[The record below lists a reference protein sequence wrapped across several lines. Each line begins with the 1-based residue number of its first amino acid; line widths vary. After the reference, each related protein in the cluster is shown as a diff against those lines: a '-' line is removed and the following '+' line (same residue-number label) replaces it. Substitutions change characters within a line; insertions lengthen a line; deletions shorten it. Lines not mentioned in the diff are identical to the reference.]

1 MTLLITLDALQTL
14 DAIERRHSFA
24 AAAEELHRVP
34 SAVSYTINK
43 LEEDLGVELFDRS
56 RRKAELTAIGRLVL
70 EQGRKI
76 LTAAEELTAQARQA
90 ADGWEVKLRICI
102 ESVLS
107 CDAIYD
113 LIEEFQKIQPK
124 TEIRLSE
131 EVLSGS
137 WDALV
142 DDRCDLV
149 IGAEGAPPSPGFI
162 LHPLGQVMFDF
173 AVAAGHPLSRL
184 PTPLSIS
191 VIEDYP
197 TVIVTDSSLQLPTRS
212 AGLLDGRSRIY
223 VPTIEHKI
231 AAQCKGLGV
240 GYLPRHRIT
249 QQLAQGQ
256 LVVLPLDAL
265 RPPVDISVACQR
277 SNNGKGVKWF
287 IDRLKNMQFD
297 PEHGGLTEKLGNPP
311 KNSSNKS

>member
-14 DAIERRHSFA
+14 DAIDRRHSFA

-70 EQGRKI
+70 EQGRHI
-76 LTAAEELTAQARQA
+76 LKASHALAAQARQA
-90 ADGWEVKLRICI
+90 ANGWEVELRICI

-113 LIEEFQKIQPK
+113 LIEEFQHIQPK
-124 TEIRLSE
+124 TQIRLSE

-137 WDALV
+137 WDALI

-149 IGAEGAPPSPGFI
+149 IGAEGAAPASGFAQ
-162 LHPLGQVMFDF
+162 HALGQVIFDF
-173 AVAAGHPLSRL
+173 AVAAGHPLAQL
-184 PTPLSIS
+184 PTPLPASAIL
-191 VIEDYP
+191 DYP
-197 TVIVTDSSLQLPTRS
+197 TVIVSDSSQRLATRS

-223 VPTIEHKI
+223 VPSIEHKI
-231 AAQCKGLGV
+231 AAQRKGLGV
-240 GYLPRHRIT
+240 GYLPRHRIM

-256 LVVLPLDAL
+256 LEILTLDVP
-265 RPPVDISVACQR
+265 RPPVDISVAWQR
-277 SNNGKGVKWF
+277 NNSGKGLQWF
-287 IDRLKNMQFD
+287 VERLQRMQFD
-297 PEHGGLTEKLGNPP
+297 PVLGGLLQKF
-311 KNSSNKS
+311 

>member
-70 EQGRKI
+70 EQGRHI
-76 LTAAEELTAQARQA
+76 LKASHALAAQARQA
-90 ADGWEVKLRICI
+90 ANGWEVELRICI

-113 LIEEFQKIQPK
+113 LIEEFQHIQPK
-124 TEIRLSE
+124 TQIRLIE

-137 WDALV
+137 WDALI

-149 IGAEGAPPSPGFI
+149 IGAEGAAPASGFAQ
-162 LHPLGQVMFDF
+162 HALGQVIFDF
-173 AVAAGHPLSRL
+173 AVAAGHPLTQL
-184 PTPLSIS
+184 PTPLPASAIL
-191 VIEDYP
+191 DYP
-197 TVIVTDSSLQLPTRS
+197 TVIVSDSSQRLATRS

-223 VPTIEHKI
+223 VPSIEHKI
-231 AAQCKGLGV
+231 AAQRKGLGV
-240 GYLPRHRIT
+240 GYLPRHRIM

-256 LVVLPLDAL
+256 LEILTLDVP
-265 RPPVDISVACQR
+265 RPPVDISVAWQR
-277 SNNGKGVKWF
+277 NNSGKGLQWF
-287 IDRLKNMQFD
+287 VERLQRMQFD
-297 PEHGGLTEKLGNPP
+297 PVLGGLMQKF
-311 KNSSNKS
+311 

>member
-70 EQGRKI
+70 EQGRHI
-76 LTAAEELTAQARQA
+76 LKASQELAAQARQA
-90 ADGWEVKLRICI
+90 ANGWEVELRICI

-113 LIEEFQKIQPK
+113 LIEEFQHVQPK
-124 TEIRLSE
+124 TQIRLSE

-137 WDALV
+137 WDALI

-149 IGAEGAPPSPGFI
+149 IGAEGAAPASGFAQ
-162 LHPLGQVMFDF
+162 HALGQVIFDF
-173 AVAAGHPLSRL
+173 AVAAGHPLTQL
-184 PTPLSIS
+184 PTPLPASAIL
-191 VIEDYP
+191 DYP
-197 TVIVTDSSLQLPTRS
+197 TVIVSDSSQRLATRS

-223 VPTIEHKI
+223 VPSIEHKI
-231 AAQCKGLGV
+231 AAQRKGLGV
-240 GYLPRHRIT
+240 GYLPRHRIM

-256 LVVLPLDAL
+256 LEILTLDVP
-265 RPPVDISVACQR
+265 RPPVDISVAWQR
-277 SNNGKGVKWF
+277 NNSGKGLQWFVK
-287 IDRLKNMQFD
+287 RLQRMQFD
-297 PEHGGLTEKLGNPP
+297 PVLGGLLQTF
-311 KNSSNKS
+311 

>member
-70 EQGRKI
+70 EQGRHI
-76 LTAAEELTAQARQA
+76 LKASHALAAQARQA
-90 ADGWEVKLRICI
+90 ANGWEVELRICI

-113 LIEEFQKIQPK
+113 LIEEFQHIQPK
-124 TEIRLSE
+124 TQIRLIE

-137 WDALV
+137 WDALI

-149 IGAEGAPPSPGFI
+149 IGAEGAAPASGFAQ
-162 LHPLGQVMFDF
+162 HALGQVIFDF
-173 AVAAGHPLSRL
+173 AVAAGHPLTQL
-184 PTPLSIS
+184 PTPLPASAIL
-191 VIEDYP
+191 DYP
-197 TVIVTDSSLQLPTRS
+197 TVIVSDSSQRLATRS

-223 VPTIEHKI
+223 VPNIEHKI
-231 AAQCKGLGV
+231 AAQRKGLGV
-240 GYLPRHRIT
+240 GYLPRHRIM

-256 LVVLPLDAL
+256 LEILTLDVP
-265 RPPVDISVACQR
+265 RPPVDISVAWQR
-277 SNNGKGVKWF
+277 NNSGKGLQWF
-287 IDRLKNMQFD
+287 VERLQRMQFD
-297 PEHGGLTEKLGNPP
+297 PVLGGLMQKF
-311 KNSSNKS
+311 

>member
-70 EQGRKI
+70 EQGRHI
-76 LTAAEELTAQARQA
+76 LKASHALAAQARQA
-90 ADGWEVKLRICI
+90 ANGWEVELRICI

-113 LIEEFQKIQPK
+113 LIEEFQHIQPK
-124 TEIRLSE
+124 TQIRLIE

-137 WDALV
+137 WDALI

-149 IGAEGAPPSPGFI
+149 IGAEGAAPASGFAQ
-162 LHPLGQVMFDF
+162 HALGQVIFDF
-173 AVAAGHPLSRL
+173 AVAAGHPLTQL
-184 PTPLSIS
+184 PTPLPASAIL
-191 VIEDYP
+191 DYP
-197 TVIVTDSSLQLPTRS
+197 TVIVSDSSQRLATRS

-223 VPTIEHKI
+223 VPSIEHKI
-231 AAQCKGLGV
+231 AAQRKGLGV
-240 GYLPRHRIT
+240 GYLPRHRIM

-256 LVVLPLDAL
+256 LEILTLDMP
-265 RPPVDISVACQR
+265 RPPVDISVAWQR
-277 SNNGKGVKWF
+277 NNSGKGLQWF
-287 IDRLKNMQFD
+287 VERLQRMQFD
-297 PEHGGLTEKLGNPP
+297 PVLGGLMQKF
-311 KNSSNKS
+311 

>member
-70 EQGRKI
+70 EQGRHI
-76 LTAAEELTAQARQA
+76 LKASHALAAQARQA
-90 ADGWEVKLRICI
+90 ANGWEVELRICI

-113 LIEEFQKIQPK
+113 LIEEFQHIQPK
-124 TEIRLSE
+124 TQIRLSE

-137 WDALV
+137 WDALI

-149 IGAEGAPPSPGFI
+149 IGAEGAAPASGFAQ
-162 LHPLGQVMFDF
+162 HALGQVIFDF
-173 AVAAGHPLSRL
+173 AVAAGHPLTQL
-184 PTPLSIS
+184 PTPLPASAIL
-191 VIEDYP
+191 DYP
-197 TVIVTDSSLQLPTRS
+197 TVIVSDSSQRLATRS

-223 VPTIEHKI
+223 VPNIEHKI
-231 AAQCKGLGV
+231 AAQRKGLGV
-240 GYLPRHRIT
+240 GYLPRHRIM

-256 LVVLPLDAL
+256 LEILTLDMP
-265 RPPVDISVACQR
+265 RPPVDISVAWQR
-277 SNNGKGVKWF
+277 NNSGKGLQWF
-287 IDRLKNMQFD
+287 VERLQRMQFD
-297 PEHGGLTEKLGNPP
+297 PVLGGLLQKL
-311 KNSSNKS
+311 

>member
-14 DAIERRHSFA
+14 DAIERRQSFA

-34 SAVSYTINK
+34 SAVSYTVNK
-43 LEEDLGVELFDRS
+43 LEEDLGVALFDRS

-70 EQGRKI
+70 EQGRQI
-76 LTAAEELTAQARQA
+76 LTAAEELTALARQA

-113 LIEEFQKIQPK
+113 LIEDFQQIQPK

-137 WDALV
+137 WDALI

-149 IGAEGAPPSPGFI
+149 IGAEGAPPASGFV
-162 LHPLGQVMFDF
+162 LHPLGQVDFDF
-173 AVAAGHPLSRL
+173 AVATGHPLSQL
-184 PTPLSIS
+184 PMPLPSSAIQ
-191 VIEDYP
+191 DYP
-197 TVIVTDSSLQLPTRS
+197 TVIVADSSQRLATRS

-240 GYLPRHRIT
+240 GYLPRHRIA
-249 QQLAQGQ
+249 QQLAEGQ
-256 LVVLPLDAL
+256 LVVLPLDVA
-265 RPPVDISVACQR
+265 RPPADISVAWQR
-277 SNNGKGVKWF
+277 SNNGKALKWF
-287 IDRLKNMQFD
+287 VERLEQMQFD
-297 PEHGGLTEKLGNPP
+297 PEQGRLIQKL
-311 KNSSNKS
+311 

>member
-70 EQGRKI
+70 EQGRHI
-76 LTAAEELTAQARQA
+76 LKASEELTALVRQA
-90 ADGWEVKLRICI
+90 ADGWETELRICI
-102 ESVLS
+102 ESVLT
-107 CDAIYD
+107 CDPIYE
-113 LIEEFQKIQPK
+113 LIEAFQKIQPK

-137 WDALV
+137 WDALI
-142 DDRCDLV
+142 DSRCDLV
-149 IGAEGAPPSPGFI
+149 IGAEGTAPAPGYAI
-162 LHPLGQVMFDF
+162 HSLGHVVFEF
-173 AVAAGHPLSRL
+173 AVAGGHPLTEL
-184 PTPLSIS
+184 PMPIPASAIQN
-191 VIEDYP
+191 YP
-197 TVIVTDSSLQLPTRS
+197 TVIVADSSQRLPTRS

-223 VPTIEHKI
+223 VPSIEHKI

-240 GYLPRHRIT
+240 GYLPRHRIIRE
-249 QQLAQGQ
+249 LAQGK
-256 LVVLPLDAL
+256 LELLNLDAP
-265 RPPVDISVACQR
+265 RPPTEISVAWSR
-277 SNNGKGVKWF
+277 SNTGKGLKWF
-287 IDRLKNMQFD
+287 VDQLKQMEFD
-297 PEHGGLTEKLGNPP
+297 PLRGILTQRL
-311 KNSSNKS
+311 

>member
-70 EQGRKI
+70 EQGRHI
-76 LTAAEELTAQARQA
+76 LKASQELAAQARQA
-90 ADGWEVKLRICI
+90 ANGWEVELRICI

-113 LIEEFQKIQPK
+113 LIEEFQHVQPK
-124 TEIRLSE
+124 TQIRLSE

-137 WDALV
+137 WDALI

-149 IGAEGAPPSPGFI
+149 IGAEGAAPASGFVQ
-162 LHPLGQVMFDF
+162 HALGQVIFDF
-173 AVAAGHPLSRL
+173 AVAAGHPLTQL
-184 PTPLSIS
+184 PTPLPASAIL
-191 VIEDYP
+191 DYP
-197 TVIVTDSSLQLPTRS
+197 TVIVSDSSQRLATRS

-223 VPTIEHKI
+223 VPSIEHKI
-231 AAQCKGLGV
+231 AAQRKGLGV
-240 GYLPRHRIT
+240 GYLPRHRIM

-256 LVVLPLDAL
+256 LEILTLDVP
-265 RPPVDISVACQR
+265 RPPVDISVAWQR
-277 SNNGKGVKWF
+277 NNSGKGLQWFVK
-287 IDRLKNMQFD
+287 RLQRMQFD
-297 PEHGGLTEKLGNPP
+297 PVLGGLLQTC
-311 KNSSNKS
+311 

>member
-70 EQGRKI
+70 EQGRHI
-76 LTAAEELTAQARQA
+76 LKASHALAAQARQA
-90 ADGWEVKLRICI
+90 ANGWEVELRICI

-113 LIEEFQKIQPK
+113 LIEEFQHVQPK
-124 TEIRLSE
+124 TQIRLSE

-137 WDALV
+137 WDALI

-149 IGAEGAPPSPGFI
+149 IGAEGAAPASGFAQ
-162 LHPLGQVMFDF
+162 HALGQVIFDF
-173 AVAAGHPLSRL
+173 AVAAGHPLTQL
-184 PTPLSIS
+184 PTPLPASAIL
-191 VIEDYP
+191 DYP
-197 TVIVTDSSLQLPTRS
+197 TVIVSDSSQRLATRS

-223 VPTIEHKI
+223 VPSIEHKI
-231 AAQCKGLGV
+231 AAQRKGLGV
-240 GYLPRHRIT
+240 GYLPRHRIM

-256 LVVLPLDAL
+256 LEILTLDVP
-265 RPPVDISVACQR
+265 RPPVDISVAWQR
-277 SNNGKGVKWF
+277 NNSGKGLQWF
-287 IDRLKNMQFD
+287 VERLQRMQFD
-297 PEHGGLTEKLGNPP
+297 PVLGGLLQTF
-311 KNSSNKS
+311 